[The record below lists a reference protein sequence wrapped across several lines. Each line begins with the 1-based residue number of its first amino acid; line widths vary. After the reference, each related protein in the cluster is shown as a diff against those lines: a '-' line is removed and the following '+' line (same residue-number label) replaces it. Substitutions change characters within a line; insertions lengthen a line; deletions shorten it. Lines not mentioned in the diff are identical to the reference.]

1 MKKTIIPI
9 TILLAVAL
17 IALAFLFLRQRS
29 QMTEMVEQIEFE
41 KEELQNEYE
50 DLTIQLDG
58 YQNLDIQNDSLQ
70 DLLGK
75 EQQRVLDLLEEL
87 RITKATNARRIAEL
101 KQELATV
108 RTVMVGY
115 VRQIDSLHAT
125 NERLTAEN
133 QQLTQNYRRVSSQAE
148 ELRAEKTQLTAVVE
162 RASML
167 EINHFEMIGLNKRDR
182 KTRVVSQIAKFQINY
197 TLAKNITCEPGMKI
211 IYLRV
216 VDPNG
221 NIINELSDR
230 LFDFESGQLTYS
242 SSKEIEFTG
251 EEQTGSLYIPLKE
264 EAAQGFYN
272 ADFFIDG
279 NLIGSFPFEIRK

>member
-230 LFDFESGQLTYS
+230 LFDFESSQLTYS

>member
-221 NIINELSDR
+221 NIINELPDR